1 MVNPHQGTSKAILKD
16 IKKNGWTPKKGKLM
30 QGATGRMIHHREG
43 DKSRGR
49 KGY

>member
-1 MVNPHQGTSKAILKD
+1 MANPHIGTARAVQND
-16 IKKNGWTPKKGKLM
+16 INKNGYTPKKGRLV
-30 QGATGRMIHHREG
+30 QGALKRAHHHREG